1 MERREAEHNSEPER
15 VASPPDANERAENL
29 LMQEGQTKPEPQAQ
43 DERRYSAEEIKKRSR
58 KNLIF
63 GIVSI
68 AIIACVISVLVQ
80 LSKTLQEG
88 NSATFDQMLRAM
100 NGWYLV
106 LVAALFLVGFVLD
119 SLKYTLLNASNG
131 YRLGFHK
138 DMRMALTGKYYENI
152 TPTATGGQPMQIY
165 YLYRQGMPGANS
177 ASVTM
182 VKYGVQML
190 AWTVFAAVVMGCL
203 SGTLN
208 NIEDTAMRTTVRVC
222 AWVGFSIN
230 GMIPITVT
238 FVVFFPRV
246 VAWAANLGIR
256 ILHALHIVKDVA
268 GKQEKVR
275 KWMDDFAGFSQFI
288 YKRPLRFLLLFA
300 LCMAEP
306 IIQFTIPYF
315 LLLALCG
322 QYVTPGWELY
332 LTVVGLAM
340 YATDAAVFIPTP
352 GNSGAIEAVFML
364 AFASIA
370 SNVLFWYVLIWRFV
384 LYYSYIV
391 MGMGMNVFDLVE
403 RFRKKRNKARKRE

>member
-1 MERREAEHNSEPER
+1 M
-15 VASPPDANERAENL
+15 
-29 LMQEGQTKPEPQAQ
+29 
-43 DERRYSAEEIKKRSR
+43 Y
-58 KNLIF
+58 
-63 GIVSI
+63 
-68 AIIACVISVLVQ
+68 
-80 LSKTLQEG
+80 
-88 NSATFDQMLRAM
+88 
-100 NGWYLV
+100 
-106 LVAALFLVGFVLD
+106 
-119 SLKYTLLNASNG
+119 
-131 YRLGFHK
+131 
-138 DMRMALTGKYYENI
+138 
-152 TPTATGGQPMQIY
+152 
-165 YLYRQGMPGANS
+165 
-177 ASVTM
+177 
-182 VKYGVQML
+182 
-190 AWTVFAAVVMGCL
+190 
-203 SGTLN
+203 
-208 NIEDTAMRTTVRVC
+208 
-222 AWVGFSIN
+222 
-230 GMIPITVT
+230 
-238 FVVFFPRV
+238 
-246 VAWAANLGIR
+246 
-256 ILHALHIVKDVA
+256 
-268 GKQEKVR
+268 
-275 KWMDDFAGFSQFI
+275 DFAGFSQFI